1 MDSLFPSA
9 GNDAAGNSALLTIK
23 AGMCAMTLQD
33 NGKYKVTPTP
43 GKGQIT
49 LTKQDESTVLF
60 KWTNRTSN
68 VVGMEKILLPN
79 SVTFKKAKTGK
90 DTDRVYYMKV
100 LDDNEPGNKTTMFWI
115 QDKNSGKDDSA
126 CKKFNDI
133 IANPSNFGNSERSAM
148 PRNALLDLLRA
159 QGGFP
164 GASPGT
170 VPGAIPGISVP
181 SAGSQNTTTS
191 GATPASTSSTQN
203 TAGSSLGGIDFSSL
217 LGGNTSLPPAPVAAP
232 PIPAANIE
240 NIPQVQPTRLEET
253 VTGERV
259 VESGILEIPEV
270 RDALVALLPPGQQ
283 SPEFLEANIRSPQL
297 RQAMQSLTAA
307 LNSSD
312 YYSVFANLGVDAAA
326 GQEHIARGD
335 MVRAFLTAIQAAA
348 PTDASTEEKTEEE
361 EDGDTKMDEG

>member
-1 MDSLFPSA
+1 MDSLFPSS
-9 GNDAAGNSALLTIK
+9 GNDAATSSALLTIK
-23 AGMCAMTLQD
+23 AGMCAMTKQD

-49 LTKQDESTVLF
+49 LTKQDENTISF

-79 SVTFKKAKTGK
+79 SVTFKKAKTGR
-90 DTDRVYYMKV
+90 DTDRVYFMKV
-100 LDDNEPGNKTTMFWI
+100 LDDNEPGDKITMFWI

-133 IANPSNFGNSERSAM
+133 IANPSNFGNAERSAM
-148 PRNALLDLLRA
+148 PRNALLNLLRA

-164 GASPGT
+164 GASPG
-170 VPGAIPGISVP
+170 AIPSIPGLNT
-181 SAGSQNTTTS
+181 GTDTQNTTTS
-191 GATPASTSSTQN
+191 SSTTASTSNTQN
-203 TAGSSLGGIDFSSL
+203 AAPSLGGIDFSSL
-217 LGGNTSLPPAPVAAP
+217 LGTNPAPAAVP
-232 PIPAANIE
+232 PIPVATSEDRSQI
-240 NIPQVQPTRLEET
+240 QPTRLEEV

-270 RDALVALLPPGQQ
+270 RDALIELLPPGQR

-326 GQEHIARGD
+326 GQEDIARGD

-348 PTDASTEEKTEEE
+348 PTEGTETEENTEEKA
-361 EDGDTKMDEG
+361 DNDDAKMDDE